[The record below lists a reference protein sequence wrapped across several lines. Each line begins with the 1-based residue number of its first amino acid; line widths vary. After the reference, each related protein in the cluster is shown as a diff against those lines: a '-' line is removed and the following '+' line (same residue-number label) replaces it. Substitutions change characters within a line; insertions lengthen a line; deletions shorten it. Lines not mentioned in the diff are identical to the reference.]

1 MSYDPT
7 SIEPKWQ
14 RYWEQNATFRVEIDL
29 SKPKLYVLDMFPY
42 PSGAGLHVGHP
53 EGYTATDIFCR
64 YKRMRGFNVLHPMGW
79 DAFGLPAE
87 RYAMRTGVHPSI
99 TTRSN
104 IETFRGQIKRLG
116 FSYDWSRELS
126 TTDPE
131 FVRWTQWIFLK
142 LYERGLAYQAE
153 VAVNWCPAQN
163 TVLANE
169 EVKDG
174 RYVETGD
181 LVERRLMRQWMLR
194 ITAYAD
200 RLLDDLED
208 LDWPEGIKAM
218 QRNWIGRSEG
228 ADVSFRVDGST
239 ESFNVFTTR
248 PDTLFGA
255 TYCVLAPEHPI
266 VDRITT
272 DRQRAVVDAYRT
284 RTAAESD
291 FQRSDQSREK
301 TGVFTGAY
309 AINPVNAERI
319 PIWIA
324 DYVLLSYGTGAIM
337 AVPAHDQRDHEFATK
352 FDLRIVQVIAP
363 ASPIDIKLQ
372 AYDGDGVAI
381 NSAFLDGLGVAEAK
395 ERILQWLEEK
405 GLGSRRVQ
413 YRLRDWLFSRQR
425 YWGEPIPML
434 HRADG
439 SILPLP
445 EVALPLLPP
454 ELDDYRP
461 TASGEPPLARAER
474 WVKTTDPSS
483 GAPAWRET
491 NTMPQWAGSCWYYLR
506 FIDPKNDKALVDP
519 EKERYWMPVDLYVG
533 GAEHAVLHLLYARF
547 WHKLLYDIG
556 AVSTKEPFRK
566 LFNQG
571 MILAFSYRDASGK
584 YHEPEQV
591 VQAGGMFFVDGV
603 EAEQQIEKMSKSR
616 FNVVNPDEIVKE
628 FGADS
633 MRLYEMFM
641 GPLDVAK
648 PWQTAG
654 VAGVRRFLNRAWRL
668 ICDEDDAEDIE
679 RIGDAAP
686 DRQLASLLHR
696 TIASVTDDI
705 ENLRFNTAIAK
716 LMELVN
722 ALTPMPQRPR
732 AILETFV
739 LLLSPFAPHI
749 AEELWSKLG
758 HRTSLA
764 YEPWPVADPVLA
776 NSRELQEYP
785 VQINGK
791 LRARVTASPQ
801 LERDE
806 LLAVVKGD
814 FEVQRLLAA
823 VTIVREVVVPGRLV
837 NFVVKG

>member
-200 RLLDDLED
+200 RLLDDLQD

-228 ADVSFRVDGST
+228 ADVSFRVDRSS

-248 PDTLFGA
+248 PETLFGA

-301 TGVFTGAY
+301 TGVFTGTH

-337 AVPAHDQRDHEFATK
+337 AVPAHDQRDHEFAAK

-363 ASPIDIKLQ
+363 PNPVDIGRQ

-381 NSAFLDGLGVAEAK
+381 NSAFLDCLGVAEAK

-425 YWGEPIPML
+425 YWGEPIPVL

-445 EVALPLLPP
+445 EDALPLLPP

-506 FIDPKNDKALVDP
+506 FIDPKNDKALVDL

-591 VQAGGMFFVDGV
+591 VHAGGMFFVDGV

-732 AILETFV
+732 AILETFG

-776 NSRELQEYP
+776 NAQELQEYP

-806 LLAVVKGD
+806 LLAVVKGNS
-814 FEVQRLLAA
+814 EVQRLLAA

-837 NFVVKG
+837 NFVVRP

>member
-1 MSYDPT
+1 M
-7 SIEPKWQ
+7 
-14 RYWEQNATFRVEIDL
+14 
-29 SKPKLYVLDMFPY
+29 
-42 PSGAGLHVGHP
+42 
-53 EGYTATDIFCR
+53 
-64 YKRMRGFNVLHPMGW
+64 
-79 DAFGLPAE
+79 
-87 RYAMRTGVHPSI
+87 
-99 TTRSN
+99 
-104 IETFRGQIKRLG
+104 
-116 FSYDWSRELS
+116 
-126 TTDPE
+126 
-131 FVRWTQWIFLK
+131 
-142 LYERGLAYQAE
+142 
-153 VAVNWCPAQN
+153 
-163 TVLANE
+163 
-169 EVKDG
+169 
-174 RYVETGD
+174 
-181 LVERRLMRQWMLR
+181 
-194 ITAYAD
+194 
-200 RLLDDLED
+200 
-208 LDWPEGIKAM
+208 
-218 QRNWIGRSEG
+218 
-228 ADVSFRVDGST
+228 
-239 ESFNVFTTR
+239 
-248 PDTLFGA
+248 
-255 TYCVLAPEHPI
+255 
-266 VDRITT
+266 
-272 DRQRAVVDAYRT
+272 
-284 RTAAESD
+284 
-291 FQRSDQSREK
+291 
-301 TGVFTGAY
+301 
-309 AINPVNAERI
+309 NAERI

-337 AVPAHDQRDHEFATK
+337 AVPAHDLRDHEFATK
-352 FDLRIVQVIAP
+352 FNLRIVQVIAP
-363 ASPIDIKLQ
+363 QDPVDTKMR
-372 AYDGDGVAI
+372 AYDGDGVVI
-381 NSAFLDGLGVAEAK
+381 NSAFLDGLGVIHAK

-425 YWGEPIPML
+425 YWGEPIPVL

-439 SILPLP
+439 SIVALP
-445 EVALPLLPP
+445 EDALPLLPP

-461 TASGEPPLARAER
+461 TASGEPPLARAES
-474 WVKTTDPSS
+474 WVKTTDPGS

-556 AVSTKEPFRK
+556 AVSTREPFRK

-591 VQAGGMFFVDGV
+591 VQTGGKFFADGV

-616 FNVVNPDEIVKE
+616 FNVVNPDEVVEE

-641 GPLDVAK
+641 GPLDVTK
-648 PWQTAG
+648 PWQTSG

-668 ICDEDDAEDIE
+668 ICNDDDDLDIV

-696 TIASVTDDI
+696 TIASVTDDV

-732 AILETFV
+732 PVLETFV

-758 HRTSLA
+758 HGTSLA

-776 NSRELQEYP
+776 NAQEQQEYP

-791 LRARVTASPQ
+791 LRARVMGSSQ
-801 LERDE
+801 LEREE

-814 FEVQRLLAA
+814 PEVQRLLAA
-823 VTIVREVVVPGRLV
+823 VTIVRAVVGRRRSV
-837 NFVVKG
+837 YFVVKG